1 MSVRQTGSKDS
12 DYKKLMRWFFILLL
26 AGLCALTGWWL
37 NTPSP
42 QGSPPG
48 EVSQAELSSPLADSV
63 QTMDTHVNLHKA
75 TATDLPAFILSLNT
89 KDDFDRFIFAR
100 HGAPAVQVKN
110 DYHQYSKLQFSD
122 YSAQYASDVFDRY
135 VDYKVALADENMEVT
150 GSGTAIHDIADTL
163 DARELLR
170 RRFFDDHEYDILFAA
185 EAAEDDRALTR
196 LRIAGDPGL
205 SAKQKKQLI
214 FEQLESLDDHQKSG
228 FRATLKMHKVA
239 QIKQQ
244 FADDTSRYNALAAL
258 IGDEPAQLMVATW
271 QKQAQWQARVER
283 YRDYRETLTQQSLDT
298 HMQDTLLDEYK
309 HTHFSKNERKRLNA
323 VMAQ

>member
-1 MSVRQTGSKDS
+1 MSVRQTGSKHW

-37 NTPSP
+37 NSPSP
-42 QGSPPG
+42 QGSPSG
-48 EVSQAELSSPLADSV
+48 EVTQTKLSSPLADSV
-63 QTMDTHVNLHKA
+63 QAMDTHVNLHKA

-89 KDDFDRFIFAR
+89 KDDFDHFIFAR

-110 DYHQYSKLQFSD
+110 NYHQYSKLQFSD

-135 VDYKVALADENMEVT
+135 VDYKVALSQQNLEVP
-150 GSGTAIHDIADTL
+150 GNGMAIQNIADTL
-163 DARELLR
+163 DAREDLR
-170 RRFFDDHEYDILFAA
+170 RRFFDDHEYTILFAA
-185 EAAEDDRALTR
+185 DAAEDDRALSR

-205 SAKQKKQLI
+205 TARQKKQQI
-214 FEQLESLDDHQKSG
+214 FEQLDALDEQQQAG
-228 FRATLKMHKVA
+228 FVPTLTMHKVA

-258 IGDEPAQLMVATW
+258 IGDAPAQRMVATW
-271 QKQAQWQARVER
+271 QKQVQWQARVEQ
-283 YRDYRETLTQQSLDT
+283 YHAYREALRQQSLDS
-298 HMQDTLLDEYK
+298 HMQNTLLNEYK